1 MQPNM
6 ETKREDGINERRSV
20 MHETYVA
27 LAIASLQKEFGDRS
41 QLSEDEFYARY
52 SEPPWQR
59 LARFGHSLLDRIRPR
74 KPVALT
80 VTAVHDACRLAK
92 A

>member
-1 MQPNM
+1 
-6 ETKREDGINERRSV
+6 

-27 LAIASLQKEFGDRS
+27 LAIASLQKEFGDRG

-52 SEPPWQR
+52 SEAPWQR
-59 LARFGHSLLDRIRPR
+59 LARLSRRLLDLVRSR

-80 VTAVHDACRLAK
+80 VTAVHDACRLTK